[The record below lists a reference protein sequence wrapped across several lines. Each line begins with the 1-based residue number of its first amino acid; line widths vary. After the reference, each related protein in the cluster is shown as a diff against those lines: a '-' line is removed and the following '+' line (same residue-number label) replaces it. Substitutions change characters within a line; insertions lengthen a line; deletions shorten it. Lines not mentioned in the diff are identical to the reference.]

1 MKKIITSTLIFG
13 ISMFANVLFAQQLS
27 KVQRQAIQSD
37 NIQTFKTAFAKADYD
52 KCFGVKSESFT
63 MLSYSAL
70 NNKKTVSN
78 FLLANKADVNKACNG
93 MTPLMN
99 AAVFGNADM
108 AKMLLKKGAD
118 KNMKDQNGFTAKD
131 YAVKNNHSAL
141 AELLK

>member
-1 MKKIITSTLIFG
+1 MKKIITATLIFG
-13 ISMFANVLFAQQLS
+13 ISMFANLLFAQQVS

-37 NIQTFKTAFAKADYD
+37 NIQTFKTAFPKADYD
-52 KCFGVKSESFT
+52 KCLSIKDQSLT

-70 NNKKTVSN
+70 NNKKTISN

-99 AAVFGNADM
+99 AAVHGNAEM

-118 KNMKDQNGFTAKD
+118 KNMKDQNGLTAKD
-131 YAVKNNHSAL
+131 YALKNNHSAL